1 VKGSVGQCKDKSDGA
16 YEKYLTNK
24 ISRIVRFR
32 GSRLPGKI
40 DYEVRYLKPQHMGK
54 LVCDLLEDR
63 VILAGDVP
71 QALIRRFA

>member
-1 VKGSVGQCKDKSDGA
+1 
-16 YEKYLTNK
+16 
-24 ISRIVRFR
+24 
-32 GSRLPGKI
+32 
-40 DYEVRYLKPQHMGK
+40 MGK